1 MGNIPTPEEARQFA
15 LARRQAKKDEL
26 DQKTLE
32 KRSELYGDLIVEG
45 EDLMKDED
53 VDDVPR
59 LEAAL
64 AGLRGGA
71 APAKTD
77 DVELA
82 KFRKE
87 NEELKTSKGRLEKDV
102 TSKDNKITS
111 LESEIVGLKEELEE
125 LKEVKAAKPEP
136 PKPTSPPKPAK
147 PAPPTPTKT
156 KTDPAPAEP
165 VKAKKAKKVPASPAP
180 KSKKVKKT
188 DTAPAAPAK
197 KTWRDRAKQLADNA
211 KS

>member
-1 MGNIPTPEEARQFA
+1 MSTIPTADEARKA
-15 LARRQAKKDEL
+15 AEARRAGVDAEL
-26 DQKTLE
+26 L
-32 KRSELYGDLIVEG
+32 KRRAELYGDVQLDAEAV
-45 EDLMKDED
+45 MATVD
-53 VDDVPR
+53 VDDIPR

-64 AGLRGGA
+64 AALRGESA
-71 APAKTD
+71 TTSSPDPKLVKERDDLRKEVAKIKTD
-77 DVELA
+77 YGREVAA
-82 KFRKE
+82 KDDKIE
-87 NEELKTSKGRLEKDV
+87 DLKSKIADLEK
-102 TSKDNKITS
+102 
-111 LESEIVGLKEELEE
+111 ELNEA
-125 LKEVKAAKPEP
+125 KA
-136 PKPTSPPKPAK
+136 AK